1 MNRSE
6 SQTDFQTGHVGI
18 NVTDLDRAVRFY
30 GSVFGFEVGGRSD
43 QDGRRFAFLKNGETL
58 TLTLWQQS
66 EGRFDAARP
75 GLHHLSFQ
83 VPTLADVHAAEV
95 RVRDAGGRFLYEG
108 AVPHGEGASS
118 GGIFFEDPDGTRLEI
133 FTTDGLQH
141 RHAPSGGAPS
151 CGFF

>member
-1 MNRSE
+1 MSRSD

-30 GSVFGFEVGGRSD
+30 ESVFGFTVGGRSD
-43 QDGRRFAFLKNGETL
+43 QEARRFAFLKNGDTL
-58 TLTLWQQS
+58 ALTLWQQS
-66 EGRFDAARP
+66 D
-75 GLHHLSFQ
+75 
-83 VPTLADVHAAEV
+83 
-95 RVRDAGGRFLYEG
+95 GRFLYEG

-133 FTTDGLQH
+133 FTSDGLQH
-141 RHAPSGGAPS
+141 AHAPTTGAPS